1 MLKWLWQIFKFIIP
15 TIFVIALH
23 LFFINFLPYP
33 FNNINTIYFAVLWLI
48 MISSKINFFLLG
60 LAALFVS
67 ELFSGL
73 PFGIT
78 SASMLISLIIA
89 HWFLLNIFTNRS
101 LYMVFL
107 STFIGLIIYRI
118 LFFIILAV
126 WNLFSHVALWP
137 GAESLAEIA
146 WEIALTPCA
155 LLIFYLLASKLT
167 KRLDP
172 NYIALSKGKIYG

>member
-1 MLKWLWQIFKFIIP
+1 MLKWIWKIFKFIIP
-15 TIFVIALH
+15 TVFVTALH

-48 MISSKINFFLLG
+48 MISSGVNYFLLG
-60 LAALFVS
+60 LVALFVS

-78 SASMLISLIIA
+78 FASMLISLIVA

-107 STFIGLIIYRI
+107 STFIGLIIYRAV
-118 LFFIILAV
+118 FFVILALY
-126 WNLFSHVALWP
+126 NLFSRVALWP
-137 GAESLAEIA
+137 GKEALAEIG

-167 KRLDP
+167 RRLDP
-172 NYIALSKGKIYG
+172 NYIALSRGKIYG